1 MIQSMN
7 REFDEASMTVLTEEL
22 DTREELACLW
32 TACAVAL
39 NVGCVGQACLVAC
52 IGITACPVGAH
63 TL

>member
-7 REFDEASMTVLTEEL
+7 REFDENSMNVLTEEL
-22 DTREELACLW
+22 DNREELVCAW
-32 TACAVAL
+32 TACVVAA
-39 NVGCVGQACLVAC
+39 NFGCLGQACVVAC